1 MVKNINISRDWLN
14 MFTKACE
21 RFHLVFFVKMGKT
34 SKDLAAR
41 TARNIRS
48 NYLRGIEKSKRRQ
61 AYFISEYIQIKY
73 FQLYSEAANFY
84 NALNTL
90 HPKKHDLRKVI
101 EFTNWKSAINGENRR
116 KRRSRQ
122 YENIEQLSDAE
133 PQQSPED
140 IQQLSDSE
148 PQQSPENI
156 EQLSDSEPQQSP
168 ENIEQLSDSEPQ
180 QSPENI
186 EQPSDAEP
194 QQSPENIEQP
204 SDSDPRQS
212 PENIEQPSDSDPRQ
226 SPENIEQLSDSEPRQ
241 SPEVHTDRMRLEIPL
256 MNYRAPNTKSPSSQQ
271 QTPTIHTQTVEMV
284 TTEIVS
290 QSEIENGLLNQLTAE
305 RIDEI
310 INELRSDPELQD
322 VFAEVD
328 RAVQQEEAEIDEGI
342 YIDNIG
348 ANLEI
353 ELDIDNRLEAEL
365 LNW

>member
-21 RFHLVFFVKMGKT
+21 RFHLAFFVKMGKT

-48 NYLRGIEKSKRRQ
+48 NYLRGIEESKRRQ

-90 HPKKHDLRKVI
+90 YPKKHDLRKVI
-101 EFTNWKSAINGENRR
+101 EFTSWKSAINGENRR

-140 IQQLSDSE
+140 IHQLSDTE

-156 EQLSDSEPQQSP
+156 EQLSDTE
-168 ENIEQLSDSEPQ
+168 
-180 QSPENI
+180 
-186 EQPSDAEP
+186 
-194 QQSPENIEQP
+194 
-204 SDSDPRQS
+204 
-212 PENIEQPSDSDPRQ
+212 PRQ
-226 SPENIEQLSDSEPRQ
+226 SPENIEQLSDTEPRQ
-241 SPEVHTDRMRLEIPL
+241 SPENIEQLSDAEPRQSPENIEQLSDAEPRQSPENIEQLSDAEPRQSPQVHTDRMRLEIPL
-256 MNYRAPNTKSPSSQQ
+256 INYRAPNTKSPSSQQ
-271 QTPTIHTQTVEMV
+271 QTPTVHTQTVEMV
-284 TTEIVS
+284 TTEIMS
-290 QSEIENGLLNQLTAE
+290 QSEIENGLLNQLTTE

-310 INELRSDPELQD
+310 INELRNDPELQD

-328 RAVQQEEAEIDEGI
+328 RAVQLEEEEIDAGI
-342 YIDNIG
+342 DIGNMG

-353 ELDIDNRLEAEL
+353 ELNLDNRLEEEL

>member
-21 RFHLVFFVKMGKT
+21 RFHLAFFVKMGKT
-34 SKDLAAR
+34 SNDLAAR

-90 HPKKHDLRKVI
+90 YPKKHDLRKVI
-101 EFTNWKSAINGENRR
+101 EFTSWKSAINGENRR
-116 KRRSRQ
+116 KRRPRQ

-133 PQQSPED
+133 PQQSPEN
-140 IQQLSDSE
+140 IEQPSDAD

-156 EQLSDSEPQQSP
+156 EQP
-168 ENIEQLSDSEPQ
+168 SDSEPQ

-186 EQPSDAEP
+186 EQP
-194 QQSPENIEQP
+194 
-204 SDSDPRQS
+204 
-212 PENIEQPSDSDPRQ
+212 
-226 SPENIEQLSDSEPRQ
+226 SDSEPRQ

-271 QTPTIHTQTVEMV
+271 QTPTIHTQTVEIV

-310 INELRSDPELQD
+310 INELRSDPELQH

-328 RAVQQEEAEIDEGI
+328 RAVQQEEEEIDEGI
-342 YIDNIG
+342 DIGNMG

-353 ELDIDNRLEAEL
+353 ELNLDNRLEEEL

>member
-21 RFHLVFFVKMGKT
+21 RFHLAFFVKMGKT
-34 SKDLAAR
+34 SNDLAAR

-90 HPKKHDLRKVI
+90 YPKKHDLRKVI
-101 EFTNWKSAINGENRR
+101 EFTSWKSAINSENRR
-116 KRRSRQ
+116 KRRPRQ

-133 PQQSPED
+133 PQQSPE
-140 IQQLSDSE
+140 
-148 PQQSPENI
+148 
-156 EQLSDSEPQQSP
+156 
-168 ENIEQLSDSEPQ
+168 
-180 QSPENI
+180 NI
-186 EQPSDAEP
+186 EQPSDADP

-204 SDSDPRQS
+204 SDSEPQQN
-212 PENIEQPSDSDPRQ
+212 PENIEQP
-226 SPENIEQLSDSEPRQ
+226 SDSEPRQ

-271 QTPTIHTQTVEMV
+271 QTPTIHTQTVEIV

-328 RAVQQEEAEIDEGI
+328 RAVQQEEEEIDEGI
-342 YIDNIG
+342 DIGNMG

-353 ELDIDNRLEAEL
+353 ELKLDNRLEEEL

>member
-21 RFHLVFFVKMGKT
+21 RFHLAFFVKMGKT
-34 SKDLAAR
+34 SNDLAAR

-48 NYLRGIEKSKRRQ
+48 NYFRGIEKSKRRQ

-90 HPKKHDLRKVI
+90 YPKKHDLRKVI
-101 EFTNWKSAINGENRR
+101 EFTSWKSAINGENRR
-116 KRRSRQ
+116 KRRPRQ
-122 YENIEQLSDAE
+122 Y
-133 PQQSPED
+133 
-140 IQQLSDSE
+140 
-148 PQQSPENI
+148 ENI

-168 ENIEQLSDSEPQ
+168 ENIEQLSDVEPQQSPEDIEQPSDADPQ

-186 EQPSDAEP
+186 EQPSDADP

-204 SDSDPRQS
+204 SDSEPQQS
-212 PENIEQPSDSDPRQ
+212 PENIEQP
-226 SPENIEQLSDSEPRQ
+226 SDSEPRQ

-271 QTPTIHTQTVEMV
+271 QTPTIHTQTVEIV

-328 RAVQQEEAEIDEGI
+328 RAVQQEEEEIDEGI
-342 YIDNIG
+342 DIGNMG

-353 ELDIDNRLEAEL
+353 ELNLDNRLEEEL